1 MPEPIAGTETAFE
14 TELRRVRRSGRF
26 GVPSRTR
33 EAAMLLSRFASVGL
47 LNTMI
52 SLSVIMAL
60 DRGLHANPQAANAAG
75 YAVGLTSG
83 FVLSRKFV
91 FRSASGARATAPKY
105 LLTVLGGFCLNQL
118 VLAEAGRVLGPG
130 TLDHLIAQVCA
141 MGSYTVSVFL
151 VCRYWVFRT
160 PIDPVIATA

>member
-1 MPEPIAGTETAFE
+1 MPERSPETAFE
-14 TELRRVRRSGRF
+14 TELRRVRRSARF
-26 GVPSRTR
+26 GVPSQAR

-47 LNTMI
+47 LNTLI

-60 DRGLHANPQAANAAG
+60 DRGLHANPQAANAGG

-83 FVLSRKFV
+83 FLLSRRFV
-91 FRSASGARATAPKY
+91 FRSAAGPRATAPKY

-118 VLAEAGRVLGPG
+118 VLAEARRVLGPG
-130 TLDHLIAQVCA
+130 MLDHLIAQVCA

-151 VCRYWVFRT
+151 VCRYWVFRA